1 MSLPPKCLT
10 CRVSA
15 ELSVQTS
22 QNLVISA
29 AALPTAAEDTERQ
42 PIVRAGRYNMGIDMP
57 SVQFLCCAKSIG
69 VDFSD
74 TMMIGRQAIHAP
86 PAEFAPLLSVVGIP
100 NRALRTLAKGEFAE
114 PLFGLLGAKNIRSLD
129 VSNFEQ
135 ATDIYDLNEPL
146 PQSLSKMFS
155 VVYDGGAIEH
165 IFNAVQAFKNG
176 MEMVRVGGHF
186 IQVNVANN
194 FMGHGF
200 WQFSP
205 ELIYRVF
212 SPENGFKIRGT
223 FLHEVHPGGSWYKV
237 DDPLVCRSRVEL
249 CNNKPTYICT
259 IAQRISDVP
268 VFSRPGQQ
276 SDYDYAWKQ
285 ALSAP
290 TATIS
295 SAPMPAGNFS
305 IRQLI
310 PGPFK
315 RVFRRCIDM
324 MTDPFERPYY
334 RRILSH

>member
-1 MSLPPKCLT
+1 
-10 CRVSA
+10 
-15 ELSVQTS
+15 
-22 QNLVISA
+22 
-29 AALPTAAEDTERQ
+29 
-42 PIVRAGRYNMGIDMP
+42 MGIDMP

-74 TMMIGRQAIHAP
+74 TMMIGRQAIHTP

-100 NRALRTLAKGEFAE
+100 SRALNTLSTGEFAE
-114 PLFGLLGAKNIRSLD
+114 PLFGLLGAKNVRSLD

-135 ATDIYDLNEPL
+135 ATDIHDLNEPL
-146 PQSLSKMFS
+146 PKSLSMRFS

-165 IFNAVQAFKNG
+165 VFNAIQAFKNG

-186 IQVNVANN
+186 IQVNIANN

-212 SPENGFKIRGT
+212 AAENGFKIRGV
-223 FLHEVHPGGSWYKV
+223 FLHEVIPDGSWYKV
-237 DDPLVCRSRVEL
+237 DDPLVCHSRVEL

-259 IAQRISDVP
+259 VAQRISDVP

-290 TATIS
+290 TPSIS
-295 SAPMPAGNFS
+295 SAPTPARKFS

-310 PGPFK
+310 PRKFK
-315 RVFRRCIDM
+315 RVARRGIRLLVRS
-324 MTDPFERPYY
+324 DPFQRTYY
-334 RRILSH
+334 HRISVNDLIRGNI